1 MALNSCQNPSR
12 CGMTLVELMAVVAII
27 VLLGSIMAYFVSGS
41 RGQNAQTAMTNDI
54 LTLIS
59 DQRARALGLNV
70 AAYIVFTETSIEP
83 RLGNSAACTS
93 VDSKQIPIRYNATNT
108 ASVGIDF
115 GNAKGSAAGA
125 LHRTLD
131 SVSTEKYFKDNQ
143 ALVALTYHLAATPPP
158 ATSPAAPSKLTL
170 CFQPNGFVY
179 FINGANF
186 ENHKYATISISRTD
200 NVNVP
205 QNISLSA
212 LGHISRSSGSP
223 AASSGGG

>member
-1 MALNSCQNPSR
+1 MALNSCQNPNR

-70 AAYIVFTETSIEP
+70 AAYIVFTQTSIEP

-93 VDSKQIPIRYNATNT
+93 VKSKQIPIRYNATQE

-115 GNAKGSAAGA
+115 GTASGAGAGA

-131 SVSTEKYFKDNQ
+131 SVSTEKYFRDNQ
-143 ALVALTYHLAATPPP
+143 ALIALTYHLAATPPP
-158 ATSPAAPSKLTL
+158 TASHDALSNLTL

-186 ENHKYATISISRTD
+186 ENHRYATISISRTD
-200 NVNVP
+200 NINVP

-212 LGHISRSSGSP
+212 LGYISRSSGNP
-223 AASSGGG
+223 AAAGSGS